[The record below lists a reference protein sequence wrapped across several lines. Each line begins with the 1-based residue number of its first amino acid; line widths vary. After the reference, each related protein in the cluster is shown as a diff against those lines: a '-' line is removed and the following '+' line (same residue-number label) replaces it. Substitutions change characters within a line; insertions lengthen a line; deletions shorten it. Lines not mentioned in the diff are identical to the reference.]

1 MDTSALKNKIHAL
14 VDSSDEEMLQA
25 VYQLL
30 NESEY
35 TESFKNILDEEQA
48 DYYKNKEV
56 ITKEA
61 MDNLVRELLK
71 K

>member
-1 MDTSALKNKIHAL
+1 MDVSVLKNKIHAL
-14 VDSSDEEMLQA
+14 VDNSDEEMLQA

-35 TESFKNILDEEQA
+35 TEEFKNILNEEQA

-56 ITKEA
+56 ISKEA
-61 MDNLVRELLK
+61 MDNLIRKILK